1 MDENDIVILNF
12 NFKLLRDEVLK
23 KPEAKYLIM
32 NEETY
37 NYLLIYHH
45 LILVD
50 SKRYSSFYG
59 VPIAICNNKETG
71 VVEIV

>member
-1 MDENDIVILNF
+1 MDGNNVVILNF

-37 NYLLIYHH
+37 NYLLVHS
-45 LILVD
+45 LIFINR
-50 SKRYSSFYG
+50 KGYSSFYG
-59 VPIAICNNKETG
+59 LPIAICNNKEIG